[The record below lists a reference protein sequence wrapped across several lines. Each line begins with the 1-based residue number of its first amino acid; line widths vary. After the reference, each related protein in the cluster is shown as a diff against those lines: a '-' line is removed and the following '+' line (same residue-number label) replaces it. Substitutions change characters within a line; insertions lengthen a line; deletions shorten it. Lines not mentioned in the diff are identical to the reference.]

1 MADFSAMNTAF
12 AWPTDFSHVSDETL
26 ERAQRAYEEFYPKCF
41 WSMPRN
47 LKVTRGLIRSIIEE
61 LKLNGGHKGY
71 QRAAELC
78 R

>member
-1 MADFSAMNTAF
+1 LADFVAMNATSY
-12 AWPTDFSHVSDETL
+12 WPTDFSHVSDETL
-26 ERAQRAYEEFYPKCF
+26 EKAQRAFEEFYPKCF
-41 WSMPRN
+41 WFMPRH
-47 LKVTRGLIRSIIEE
+47 LKVSRELIGSIIEE